1 MLLAAIG
8 GSAIGADDD
17 WYPITAADGT
27 QIKSQAAAKHS
38 PAAAATKA
46 VIKQIAAPKARPAKI
61 AAASPAAIASPSPN
75 KAEVARVAPF
85 ASSMSS
91 SSATAPASSKESE
104 SAKATAPASAPSI
117 YYDPEKPTAVASAPV
132 EPAPEPAPATSED
145 AIAVGG
151 SALDSSMTEADSR
164 DALRRPTYA
173 TPSVPAIE
181 EPGDDDVLDSP
192 PETQEIPQA
201 VPADEQVALAP
212 AGERAPAS
220 IDMSNYATDDP
231 SLPEGMGNLRDFVAE
246 SEETSPIGFEVR
258 ETRCKLKTG
267 EELSGLLILKVE
279 KNSAA
284 AKAGLKPFRAT
295 EHHVLQALAIGATLA
310 FPPAI
315 LAVPAIDY
323 SEVGVSY
330 DMIVGI
336 DGVRVARFIDFE
348 ERMRDIRAGELVYFS
363 VVRSGRRI
371 QIPVAIP
378 ASASAAN

>member
-1 MLLAAIG
+1 MM
-8 GSAIGADDD
+8 ADD
-17 WYPITAADGT
+17 
-27 QIKSQAAAKHS
+27 
-38 PAAAATKA
+38 
-46 VIKQIAAPKARPAKI
+46 V
-61 AAASPAAIASPSPN
+61 AIESEDDSD
-75 KAEVARVAPF
+75 
-85 ASSMSS
+85 
-91 SSATAPASSKESE
+91 SSASRA
-104 SAKATAPASAPSI
+104 
-117 YYDPEKPTAVASAPV
+117 
-132 EPAPEPAPATSED
+132 
-145 AIAVGG
+145 G
-151 SALDSSMTEADSR
+151 SR
-164 DALRRPTYA
+164 DALRRPTYI
-173 TPSVPAIE
+173 TPAVPAIE
-181 EPGDDDVLDSP
+181 NPGDDDVLDSP

-201 VPADEQVALAP
+201 VPDDEQVAMAP
-212 AGERAPAS
+212 DGAHAPTS
-220 IDMSNYATDDP
+220 MDMSNYAVSDP

-279 KNSAA
+279 KDSAA
-284 AKAGLKPFRAT
+284 AKAGLQPFRAT

-323 SEVGVSY
+323 SGVGESY

-363 VVRSGRRI
+363 VVRNGLRI

-378 ASASAAN
+378 ASASASN